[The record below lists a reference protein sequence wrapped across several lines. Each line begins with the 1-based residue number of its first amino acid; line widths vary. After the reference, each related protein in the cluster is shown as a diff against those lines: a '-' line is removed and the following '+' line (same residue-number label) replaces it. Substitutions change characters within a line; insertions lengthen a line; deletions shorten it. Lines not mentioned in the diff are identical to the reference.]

1 MLRST
6 AWHAGPKRP
15 SDCVCRTGCAKCF
28 MAAGKVESFAALQD
42 VINDVR
48 LPVARACQ
56 AIEECINSNRDNL
69 RGFFETCF
77 PLLVKNLF
85 GYDGPSWL
93 SAAAEVSCRFSTR
106 DHILDAC

>member
-1 MLRST
+1 MSGSR
-6 AWHAGPKRP
+6 
-15 SDCVCRTGCAKCF
+15 
-28 MAAGKVESFAALQD
+28 VESFAALQD
-42 VINDVR
+42 VINDSR

-56 AIEECINSNRDNL
+56 AVDECISSNWDNL

-93 SAAAEVSCRFSTR
+93 SAAAEVSLRLT
-106 DHILDAC
+106 